1 MQAYLDIGK
10 KILEEGQWIEN
21 KRTGQK
27 TLAIIGATFEH
38 DYLLEP
44 FQLLPQ
50 KNSSGRL
57 QLVKCLDI

>member
-27 TLAIIGATFEH
+27 TLAISVLLLSMI
-38 DYLLEP
+38 YLLEP

-57 QLVKCLDI
+57 QLVKCLGI

>member
-27 TLAIIGATFEH
+27 TLAIIGATLSMI
-38 DYLLEP
+38 YLLEP
-44 FQLLPQ
+44 FQLSPQ
-50 KNSSGRL
+50 KNSFGRL
-57 QLVKCLDI
+57 QLVKCLAI